1 MVVCV
6 IHSPLLA
13 VLNVVLPEMRVARR
27 RRGRTTF
34 KVVYIMFVEAA
45 VVLVSTTVFSIPT
58 ITTGKEAREE
68 LCFSPTTTTL
78 CPLLGRPSLA

>member
-34 KVVYIMFVEAA
+34 KVVYIVFVEAA
-45 VVLVSTTVFSIPT
+45 VVLVSTTVFS

-68 LCFSPTTTTL
+68 LCFSPTTTL